1 VLSGYKWG
9 RNRRLLTL
17 KWFIHSDTL
26 KSKFVREI
34 EVESKTKIFRCYQ
47 CSKCSAGCPIA
58 YEMDYTPNQIIRMIQ
73 LGMDLPVLSSNTI
86 WLCASCIT
94 CSVRCPREIEIS
106 EIMDVLRRIAYRRNI
121 FPKQHTDIPLFN
133 RIFLR
138 NIELFGRLYEFGLI
152 GMFNILSGNFFK
164 DFVHAP
170 KMFLK
175 GKINIFPARVKEL
188 KHLKTIFKN
197 SGKIEKVRRKKL
209 LTFRFMIKSIINKLP
224 LIKGVVEK

>member
-1 VLSGYKWG
+1 V
-9 RNRRLLTL
+9 

-26 KSKFVREI
+26 KSEFVREI
-34 EVESKTKIFRCYQ
+34 ERESKTKIFHCYQ

-73 LGMDLPVLSSNTI
+73 LGMDKTVLSSNTI

-94 CSVRCPREIEIS
+94 CSARCPREIEIA
-106 EIMDVLRRIAYRRNI
+106 EVMDSLRRIAYRRNI

-133 RIFLR
+133 RIFLK

-175 GKINIFPARVKEL
+175 GKINIFPVHIKGLKE
-188 KHLKTIFKN
+188 IREMFKN
-197 SGKIEKVRRKKL
+197 SGKMEKVRRKKI
-209 LTFRFMIKSIINKLP
+209 LTLRFMIKRLIEKLP
-224 LIKGVVEK
+224 FIKGAAEK